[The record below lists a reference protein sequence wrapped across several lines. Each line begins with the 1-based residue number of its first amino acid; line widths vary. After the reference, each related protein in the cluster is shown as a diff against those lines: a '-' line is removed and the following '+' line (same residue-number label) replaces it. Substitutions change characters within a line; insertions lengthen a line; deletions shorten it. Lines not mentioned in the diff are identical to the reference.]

1 MGRFR
6 RAVLFLTPSL
16 ALAAVLAACVCR
28 VPDDNSSAARYTYEV
43 VASHPHD
50 PRAFTQGLLW
60 HGGFLYE
67 STGLEGRSSVRRV
80 ALETGEVLES
90 RPLPR
95 PHFGEGLALD
105 GNRLFQLTWKSREAF
120 VYDRDSLE
128 PAGRFSYLGEGWGLA
143 FDGRRFIMS
152 DGTATLRFLDRR
164 DFSVTGT
171 VTVTDDGNPV
181 ARLNELEWV
190 DGMVWANVW
199 RTDRVAMIDPGD
211 GRVRGWLDLSGILK
225 DADRAGATVDVLN
238 GIAHDPDSGR
248 LWVTGKLWPKL
259 YEIRLVEKPAPAP

>member
-1 MGRFR
+1 
-6 RAVLFLTPSL
+6 
-16 ALAAVLAACVCR
+16 
-28 VPDDNSSAARYTYEV
+28 
-43 VASHPHD
+43 
-50 PRAFTQGLLW
+50 
-60 HGGFLYE
+60 
-67 STGLEGRSSVRRV
+67 
-80 ALETGEVLES
+80 
-90 RPLPR
+90 
-95 PHFGEGLALD
+95 
-105 GNRLFQLTWKSREAF
+105 
-120 VYDRDSLE
+120 
-128 PAGRFSYLGEGWGLA
+128 
-143 FDGRRFIMS
+143 DGRRFIMS

-171 VTVTDDGNPV
+171 LAVTDDGNPV